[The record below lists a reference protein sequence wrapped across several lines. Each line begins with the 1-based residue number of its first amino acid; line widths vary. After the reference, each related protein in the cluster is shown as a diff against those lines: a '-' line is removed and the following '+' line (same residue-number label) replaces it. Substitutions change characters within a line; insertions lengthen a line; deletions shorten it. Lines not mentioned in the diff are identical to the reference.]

1 MYTEYFRENTMSLV
15 ISKWGNSAA
24 LRLPKHVLH
33 TLALH
38 IGDKV
43 NLVHKGHTIIIEP
56 CKPSLE
62 ELLAK
67 VTDSNKHDA
76 VFSDQK
82 GNELL

>member
-1 MYTEYFRENTMSLV
+1 MSLV
-15 ISKWGNSAA
+15 IAKWGNSAA
-24 LRLPKHVLH
+24 LRLPKHVLD
-33 TLALH
+33 TLALR

-43 NLVHKGHTIIIEP
+43 NLVQKGHIIIIEP

-67 VTDSNKHDA
+67 VTDSNKHEA

>member
-1 MYTEYFRENTMSLV
+1 MTV
-15 ISKWGNSAA
+15 AISKWGNSAA
-24 LRLPKHVLH
+24 LRLPKNILE

-43 NLVHKGHTIIIEP
+43 NLVQRGRTIVIEP
-56 CKPSLE
+56 CKPSLG

-67 VTDSNKHDA
+67 VTINNKHASIFD
-76 VFSDQK
+76 DQK

>member
-1 MYTEYFRENTMSLV
+1 MTV
-15 ISKWGNSAA
+15 AISKWGNSAA
-24 LRLPKHVLH
+24 LRLPKNILE
-33 TLALH
+33 TLALR

-43 NLVHKGHTIIIEP
+43 NLVQKGHTVIIEP

-67 VTDSNKHDA
+67 VTDSNKHAA
-76 VFSDQK
+76 VFTDQK

>member
-1 MYTEYFRENTMSLV
+1 MAIA

-24 LRLPKHVLH
+24 LKLPKNLLE
-33 TLALH
+33 TLNIQ

-43 NLVHKGHTIIIEP
+43 NLVPQGHTVVIEP

-67 VTDSNKHDA
+67 VTDDNKHTA
-76 VFSDQK
+76 CFTDQK

>member
-1 MYTEYFRENTMSLV
+1 MRC
-15 ISKWGNSAA
+15 
-24 LRLPKHVLH
+24 LPKNILE

-38 IGDKV
+38 LGDKV
-43 NLVHKGHTIIIEP
+43 NLAQKGHTIIEP

-67 VTDSNKHDA
+67 VTDCNKHEAA
-76 VFSDQK
+76 VFNDRK

>member
-1 MYTEYFRENTMSLV
+1 MSV
-15 ISKWGNSAA
+15 AISKWGNSAA
-24 LRLPKHVLH
+24 LRLPKNILEV
-33 TLALH
+33 LALH

-43 NLVHKGHTIIIEP
+43 NLVQKGHTVIIEP

-67 VTDSNKHDA
+67 VTDGNKHDL
-76 VFSDQK
+76 VFNDQK